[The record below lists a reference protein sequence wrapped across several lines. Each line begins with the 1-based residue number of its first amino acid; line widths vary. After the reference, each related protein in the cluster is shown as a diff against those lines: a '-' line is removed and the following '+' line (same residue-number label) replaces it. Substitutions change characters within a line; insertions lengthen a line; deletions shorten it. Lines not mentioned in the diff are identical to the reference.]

1 MESLAILLAIAIFIV
16 LPVVIGFGIL
26 GLLKIKERGR
36 ATEKW
41 DIAWLACGVDAD
53 CPRGYVCSNGTCVPA
68 RS

>member
-1 MESLAILLAIAIFIV
+1 MELLAILLAIAIFIV

-36 ATEKW
+36 ATGKR
-41 DIAWLACGVDAD
+41 DAAWLACSMDAD
-53 CPRGYVCSNGTCVPA
+53 CPQGYICSDGTCVPA